1 MHTKS
6 NDIEIMISSETDE
19 IIEEL
24 FKSLL
29 QRYQEGTEKSQKG
42 SEFVYNSVN
51 LLHYRLQKMSL
62 KGTGSSYIDS
72 PKWLKNK

>member
-1 MHTKS
+1 
-6 NDIEIMISSETDE
+6 MISSEKDE
-19 IIEEL
+19 IIEEV

-51 LLHYRLQKMSL
+51 LLHYRLQKASL